1 MLSNNIIGIQ
11 PNDFQIISRENLNS
25 KSKDEIIYIEIEI
38 DSTIEIDYEIKNNFQ
53 KEKAYKYKKISE
65 FPSSKR
71 DLSFSITEY
80 ENSYALQDY
89 ILNFKNEL
97 LKEVFIFDYYIN
109 EKTEEIKIGF
119 RFIFQNPHKTIT
131 ESEVNDIMNV
141 IIQNSFKIRG
151 VNIPGIDKT
160 NSVV

>member
-109 EKTEEIKIGF
+109 EKTKKLKLDLGSF
-119 RFIFQNPHKTIT
+119 
-131 ESEVNDIMNV
+131 
-141 IIQNSFKIRG
+141 FKIL
-151 VNIPGIDKT
+151 IKQ
-160 NSVV
+160 

>member
-1 MLSNNIIGIQ
+1 
-11 PNDFQIISRENLNS
+11 
-25 KSKDEIIYIEIEI
+25 
-38 DSTIEIDYEIKNNFQ
+38 
-53 KEKAYKYKKISE
+53 
-65 FPSSKR
+65 
-71 DLSFSITEY
+71 
-80 ENSYALQDY
+80 LQDY

-97 LKEVFIFDYYIN
+97 LKDVFIFDYYNN

-141 IIQNSFKIRG
+141 IIENSFKIRG

-160 NSVV
+160 NTNSVV